1 MTLKQTIIRW
11 QPGPL
16 QIIIL
21 LLLLQLFV
29 TLFTNGFVLS
39 FDEAMWHYIGRNWF
53 RHGLIPYSGGIDNKS
68 PLVFA
73 IFGLSDTLFGVN
85 YWFPRILG
93 TTCQSIGIY
102 YVYKIAKH
110 LAGNQAG
117 ILAISFYGLS
127 LLWHATGGEYASFT
141 ETYEVMFIIIAFYWS
156 ITAQNSKDSFL
167 SGFIAGIG
175 LGFRI
180 SAFFCIITL
189 FIASLSK
196 SKTNAFTFLAGVL
209 SSILSVAVICI
220 FAGIDLHNLF
230 TYMFADNFGPGSATD
245 HTLAWRLENLSDKFL
260 YSPIIL
266 FYPLVLA
273 YLFIKRKVDLFVLW
287 LIFTFIGINVIG
299 IYDRVHLKE
308 LLPALSLISAFAVNH
323 LMNTYKLP
331 VKLVMLIIWIIFFP
345 KLLQPFDNLKKLLGR
360 IPDSQDKYCLAPFIK
375 PDEGSCKKLGW
386 WVKSNTPVQ
395 EKVLVA
401 GYGAQVQV
409 YSERVSP
416 TVYFN
421 VTQTPIAKKRF
432 FRDIRTNN
440 PGMIL
445 IPLFSE
451 YQRFVDQDMRIFID
465 TLIRK
470 NYYLDGCMYSYNI
483 YKIQEARAKNQEPR
497 NSSNIK
503 KIH

>member
-21 LLLLQLFV
+21 LSLFQLFV
-29 TLFTNGFVLS
+29 TLLTSGFVLS

-53 RHGLIPYSGGIDNKS
+53 RHGLISYSGGIDNKS

-73 IFGLSDTLFGVN
+73 IFGLSDMLFGVN

-93 TTCQSIGIY
+93 TMCQSVGIY

-110 LAGNQAG
+110 LAGKQAG

-127 LLWHATGGEYASFT
+127 LLWHATGGEYVSFT
-141 ETYEVMFIIIAFYWS
+141 ETYEVTFIIVAFYWS

-167 SGFIAGIG
+167 SGFIGGIA
-175 LGFRI
+175 LGFRL
-180 SAFFCIITL
+180 SAFFCIVTL

-209 SSILSVAVICI
+209 SGIFLLVMIGI
-220 FAGIDLHNLF
+220 FARIDVHNLF

-287 LIFTFIGINVIG
+287 LIFAFAGINVIG

-308 LLPALSLISAFAVNH
+308 LLPALSLMSAFAVNH
-323 LMNTYKLP
+323 LMSPYKLP
-331 VKLVMLIIWIIFFP
+331 IKLVMVIIWIIFFP

-432 FRDIRTNN
+432 FHDIRMNN

-451 YQRFVDQDMRIFID
+451 YQHFVDQDMRIFID
-465 TLIRK
+465 TLIKK
-470 NYYLDGCMYSYNI
+470 NYYLDRCMYSYNI
-483 YKIQEARAKNQEPR
+483 YKIKILEPRAKNQEPR
-497 NSSNIK
+497 Y
-503 KIH
+503 